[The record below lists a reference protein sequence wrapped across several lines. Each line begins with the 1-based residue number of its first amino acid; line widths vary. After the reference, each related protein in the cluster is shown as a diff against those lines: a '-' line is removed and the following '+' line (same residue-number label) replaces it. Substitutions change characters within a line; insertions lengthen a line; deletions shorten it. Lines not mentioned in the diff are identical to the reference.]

1 MRLPVRDDKEK
12 NAKAVILLNKIH
24 SELKQKFEQKIKQ
37 HLDSVTLKVMLGDFT
52 ITETNTFD
60 PQKTIEYLFS
70 MEKEI
75 KNKLKDWVTVSV
87 QSTKTDDKHR
97 VFFQISK
104 EIGKYYFY
112 IYVGIQFHSLLYY
125 KIDKE
130 VININKRIIELGE
143 KNTLIKDDIVKK
155 GDSLIKKEL
164 EDLGYKNID
173 DTALFEELFTKQD
186 LSEKLVQKANK
197 IESNFPDVEKNLAAI
212 ESLKKELENYIME
225 VYQINPQTSLDYNK
239 LMQGEEGI
247 TFYMNFE
254 MIKNKKTNEKTSVI
268 NFEKITDNEVKNME
282 EEFAK
287 LVNII

>member
-1 MRLPVRDDKEK
+1 MRLPIRDEKEK
-12 NAKAVILLNKIH
+12 NANAVVLLNKIH
-24 SELKQKFEQKIKQ
+24 AELKQKFEQAIKK
-37 HLDSVTLKVMLGDFT
+37 HLDSVNLKVMLGDFT

-60 PQKTIEYLFS
+60 PQKTIDYFFS

-75 KNKLKDWVTVSV
+75 KNNLKDWVTVSV

-130 VININKRIIELGE
+130 VININKRIIELGD
-143 KNTLIKDDIVKK
+143 KNTSIQDEIVKK
-155 GDSLIKKEL
+155 GDNLIKKEL

-197 IESNFPDVEKNLAAI
+197 IESNFPEVEKNLATI
-212 ESLKKELENYIME
+212 ESLKNELENYIME

-239 LMQGEEGI
+239 
-247 TFYMNFE
+247 
-254 MIKNKKTNEKTSVI
+254 
-268 NFEKITDNEVKNME
+268 
-282 EEFAK
+282 
-287 LVNII
+287 

>member
-1 MRLPVRDDKEK
+1 MRLPIHDEKEK
-12 NAKAVILLNKIH
+12 NASAVISLNKIH
-24 SELKQKFEQKIKQ
+24 MDLKQKFEQTIKR
-37 HLDSVTLKVMLGDFT
+37 HLDFVNLKVMLGDFT

-60 PQKTIEYLFS
+60 PQKIINYFFS
-70 MEKEI
+70 IEKEI
-75 KNKLKDWVTVSV
+75 SNKLDGWVTVSV

-97 VFFQISK
+97 IFFQISK

-112 IYVGIQFHSLLYY
+112 VYMGIQFHSLLYY

-143 KNTLIKDDIVKK
+143 KNTSIKDEIVKR
-155 GDSLIKKEL
+155 GDNLIKKEL
-164 EDLGYKNID
+164 EEMGYQNID

-186 LSEKLVQKANK
+186 LSDNLVQKANN
-197 IESNFPDVEKNLAAI
+197 IESTFPEVEKNLAAI
-212 ESLKKELENYIME
+212 EELKNDLENYIME

-268 NFEKITDNEVKNME
+268 NFEKIADDERRTME
-282 EEFAK
+282 EEFTK
-287 LVNII
+287 LLSVI